1 MKILTILTLLMS
13 ISAFGKVNKL
23 KVKIANLPP
32 WLIVKNKK
40 CDSGPICRLF
50 NYIDSKDD
58 MEIEYTVSSL
68 ARVNMASYQ
77 GKIDIALFPLL
88 DVFKKFYEPVGEYY
102 RYKLGHYSK
111 ASDKQIKCTTYRSP
125 HKQKDQKYVE
135 VKSMEQCFNMLKA
148 QRVTD
153 ILITDF
159 ELSMFLKTHKDLKV
173 GKFTPF
179 QDLSLWFYIN
189 KNLKE
194 DVKKSLRIHF
204 NSLDLKMIQSEF
216 SF

>member
-1 MKILTILTLLMS
+1 MSTFAKETTL
-13 ISAFGKVNKL
+13 N
-23 KVKIANLPP
+23 VKIANLPP
-32 WLIVKNKK
+32 WLNVKNSK
-40 CDSGPICRLF
+40 CIGGPICKLF
-50 NYIDSKDD
+50 TYIDNKED
-58 MEIEYTVSSL
+58 MKINYTVSSL

-111 ASDKQIKCTTYRSP
+111 ASEKQVKCTTYRSP
-125 HKQKDQKYVE
+125 HKQKGQEYVE

-148 QRVTD
+148 GRVTD

-159 ELSMFLKTHKDLKV
+159 ELSMFLKTHKDLKI

-179 QDLSLWFYIN
+179 QDLSLWFYVN
-189 KNLKE
+189 KKLPE
-194 DVKKSLRIHF
+194 EVKKSLKLHF
-204 NSLDLKMIQSEF
+204 NSLDLKKIQSEF
-216 SF
+216 SI